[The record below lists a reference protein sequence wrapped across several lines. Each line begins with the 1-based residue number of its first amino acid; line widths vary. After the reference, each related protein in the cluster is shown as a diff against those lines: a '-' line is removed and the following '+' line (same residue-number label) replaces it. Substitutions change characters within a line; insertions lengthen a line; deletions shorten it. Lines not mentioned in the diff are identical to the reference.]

1 MGATILDT
9 KMIFSSGSPLRQTAM
24 QMTLQ
29 AISGLGTPPSA
40 LPKMNYL
47 EILPGMDELLD
58 LKGKSYFFCTVN
70 VL

>member
-1 MGATILDT
+1 
-9 KMIFSSGSPLRQTAM
+9 M

-29 AISGLGTPPSA
+29 VISGLGTPPSA